1 MLWSNLMS
9 EFLKNVLT
17 YFISSFSEKY
27 NYLVILC
34 FITKLEAFSYFLLYR
49 YRDLL
54 FYRNSLSFTF
64 SYFNLLYKSFESDP
78 FDDYVDCFF
87 YFLPFILLMASIL
100 YSETYNYSIEL
111 LLDYTWAIFLDS
123 LKLLPLWPSNFIF
136 YDINMESIY
145 KSILGLLIF
154 YSDPLL

>member
-1 MLWSNLMS
+1 MS

-34 FITKLEAFSYFLLYR
+34 FITKLEAFSYFLLYL

-87 YFLPFILLMASIL
+87 YFLPFFLKMASIL

-111 LLDYTWAIFLDS
+111 LLDYT
-123 LKLLPLWPSNFIF
+123 
-136 YDINMESIY
+136 
-145 KSILGLLIF
+145 
-154 YSDPLL
+154 